1 MATRRAVVFVQEL
14 SLSKVMVK
22 GDCLLVVTALNAF
35 ICCKTMYRNVVEE
48 TRRQG
53 HQLQQCQFQHV
64 RRGGN
69 KLAHAFARKAVL
81 FADCDVW
88 VEELP
93 SDLEVVFQID
103 FI

>member
-1 MATRRAVVFVQEL
+1 MVEGNCFRVV
-14 SLSKVMVK
+14 M
-22 GDCLLVVTALNAF
+22 ALNASD
-35 ICCKTMYRNVVEE
+35 CCKTMYGNVIEE
-48 TRRQG
+48 TCRQG
-53 HQLQQCQFQHV
+53 HRLQYCQFQHV

-69 KLAHAFARKAVL
+69 KLAHALTKKAVS

-93 SDLEVVFQID
+93 SNLEDVFQTD